1 MMLIITVYEMVIA
14 LRTLCIKMISKKIN
28 LDILKF

>member
-1 MMLIITVYEMVIA
+1 MMQIITVYEVVIA
-14 LRTLCIKMISKKIN
+14 LRTLCIKISKKIN